1 MSHAHIT
8 LDAINHALNS
18 MDAWPMSSA
27 SADIFDAL
35 YDAKVTCCDSI
46 QGRRASDAGQAV
58 SALMEQNARSR
69 AALRVI
75 DGGVA

>member
-1 MSHAHIT
+1 MSHKHIT
-8 LDAINHALNS
+8 LDAINHAIGS
-18 MDAWPMSSA
+18 MDAWPMSAA

-58 SALMEQNARSR
+58 SALVETTARSR
-69 AALRVI
+69 AVLRLI